1 MIPFTTACARNTA
14 RVITAAG
21 ALALALVTMGTS
33 PDAAAVAVRVGTTNS
48 SSDAPLFIAAAK
60 GYFKSE
66 GLEVEF
72 TSFDSAAKMIA
83 PLGTGQLDVGAGSP
97 AAGFYNA
104 VGRGLDVRMVADKGS
119 MPAGYGYLTLMVRK
133 DLVDSGKVKGIG
145 DLKGAKVALPAQGTT
160 TDSTLNEAL
169 KKGGLKWSDV
179 EVVYMGFPQHVIAL
193 QNKAIEASVTT
204 EPSVTR
210 AEQQGAAVRYMPG
223 DVAYPNQQVAVI
235 LFGGNFIK
243 DQPETGR
250 KFMKAYIRAVR
261 DYNDALKGGKLAGP
275 NAQEIIKILTEYT
288 NIKDPKVYA
297 AITPNGVNPDG
308 KVNEVSLRKDLDFFR
323 ERNLIDGNVRVEQV
337 IDSSFVDAALKEL
350 GPYKPKP

>member
-1 MIPFTTACARNTA
+1 MRSTFVRAALLA
-14 RVITAAG
+14 LTAAAMASA
-21 ALALALVTMGTS
+21 ALAA
-33 PDAAAVAVRVGTTNS
+33 PVRVGTTNS

-60 GYFKSE
+60 GYFKAE

-83 PLGTGQLDVGAGSP
+83 PLGTGQLEVGAGSP

-119 MPAGYGYLTLMVRK
+119 MPPGYGYLTLMVRK
-133 DLVDSGKVKGIG
+133 DLVDSGKVKGTG

-179 EVVYMGFPQHVIAL
+179 EVTFMGFPQHVLAL

-210 AEQQGAAVRYMPG
+210 AEQSGAAVRYMPG

-235 LFGGNFIK
+235 LFGGKFIK
-243 DQPETGR
+243 EQPETGR

-261 DYNDALKGGKLAGP
+261 DYNDALKGGKLAGA
-275 NAQEIIKILTEYT
+275 NAPEIIRILTEYT

-297 AITPNGVNPDG
+297 AITPNGCNPDG
-308 KVNEVSLRKDLDFFR
+308 QVNEASLRKDLDFFK
-323 ERNLIDGNVRVEQV
+323 ERGLIEGNVTVDQV
-337 IDSSFVDAALKEL
+337 IDPSFVNAALKEL
-350 GPYKPKP
+350 GPYKAK